1 MVSFILCLLPA
12 LLATTSAQAQT
23 VTCQQ
28 CSGSADSCEPP
39 AGTCTAETAK
49 GGCITVAEEN
59 TLQGTK
65 TTGLSRGCLDDFTG
79 VTKDP
84 VTVTLGNGKYVRI
97 NIAQCSIETCNSP
110 VLDVPMGSTTA
121 NELQCPTCFSL
132 NSDPC
137 NSSVTPCTGDKTY
150 CIDFAGTIRR
160 GKFCQL
166 AAVRELPRE
175 SHGSGT
181 PQRAGSTPGDQLVP
195 NSSFSL
201 VWSCR
206 KGRRGGRR
214 GPDALPAMAGYSES
228 RESTGGWEREAEVGT
243 TGWWRQRVW
252 GQRRNQSCLR
262 LITGWFS
269 PSGTTVS
276 ALVGKGCATESTKD
290 ITAGTS
296 LVSAVYTYNFTN
308 ATSKPAENTPTS
320 GASLSLGK
328 FSFALYLPGLIG
340 LLLVKLLS

>member
-1 MVSFILCLLPA
+1 MVSFIFCLLPA

-28 CSGSADSCEPP
+28 CSSSADSCQPP
-39 AGTCTAETAK
+39 SGTCTAETAK

-65 TTGLSRGCLDDFTG
+65 TTVLSRGCLNDFTG
-79 VTKDP
+79 VIKGP

-97 NIAQCSIETCNSP
+97 NIAQCSTETCNSP
-110 VLDVPMGSTTA
+110 ALDVPTGSTIA
-121 NELQCPTCFSL
+121 NGLQCPTCFSL

-137 NSSVTPCTGDKTY
+137 NSSVTPCTGDETY

-166 AAVRELPRE
+166 AA
-175 SHGSGT
+175 
-181 PQRAGSTPGDQLVP
+181 
-195 NSSFSL
+195 
-201 VWSCR
+201 
-206 KGRRGGRR
+206 
-214 GPDALPAMAGYSES
+214 
-228 RESTGGWEREAEVGT
+228 
-243 TGWWRQRVW
+243 WRQRFW

-262 LITGWFS
+262 LITCWFS

-296 LVSAVYTYNFTN
+296 LVSAVYTYNFTIT
-308 ATSKPAENTPTS
+308 TSKPAENTPTS
-320 GASLSLGK
+320 GASPALGK
-328 FSFALYLPGLIG
+328 FSFALYLPGLTG